1 MQCIIIAT
9 RIQEVFIMTE
19 RINQLTQLT
28 LAGEMYAYPKETE
41 FDREDLFLSRE
52 QMESKRL
59 CEFIL
64 NQEPVLTEY
73 SKMTGF
79 FNCNG
84 TVVGDAFRRMGHE
97 ATQKTMSAFY
107 LKIIDNLST
116 MEWQH
121 ATADYKKVLEKGI
134 SGIIDEIDESLKVH
148 SKVEE
153 VEFLN
158 SIKKVA
164 FTLIKWAHKC
174 SEKAFELSETVETA
188 EYKENL
194 IKLSKSLLNVPEN
207 KPASFYEAVLTIYV
221 CFSAD
226 PDSVGTLDRYLW
238 PFYENDIKNGVLTKD
253 EAKEYLQELFLMLQA
268 ATRISSPWFTRGA
281 ESHFCIGGYLP
292 DGTDGYNELSDLIL
306 EALTE
311 LPTWIPQVTLRWT
324 KKTPKEMFRHVLDME
339 RKDPHKRIA
348 FQNDEKRI
356 KCYTEICGFPFE
368 KAVAYTTVG
377 CNEPAFLGAI
387 TGSNSKINFARST
400 ETLFHKKSDEIV
412 NVKTFEE
419 FYNIFFGELK
429 SDLETAYEYDN
440 KYNRERAKDINYLSS
455 IFFQGC
461 IEKARSLTQGAG
473 DIVIASPMCIGITNV
488 IDSLIVVKQFV
499 FDEKVITMQE
509 LISAIQA
516 NWQGYEEIRAIILK
530 KGDFF
535 GNDTDRSNYVA
546 QKLYQSLYEFLNGKK
561 NLFGYQWL
569 IGDLIGYH
577 EHHKWFGEKT
587 KATPDGRFDG
597 DMLKFGIGQSEGKDK
612 NGLTAL
618 LNSIAN
624 LDPNGIS
631 CGSTVTNI
639 SIDEQLIKNDDNFE
653 KTVDMLET
661 YFKNGGIHFQLT
673 YVSKEDLIKAK
684 ETPENYGNLRVRVTG
699 FSDYFVKLRESI
711 QDNIIERTTQ
721 KR

>member
-1 MQCIIIAT
+1 MNT
-9 RIQEVFIMTE
+9 RISE
-19 RINQLTQLT
+19 LTKLT
-28 LAGEMYAYPKETE
+28 LEGKMYANPVAVE
-41 FDREDLFLSRE
+41 FDREDLFLSKQKR
-52 QMESKRL
+52 ESKRL

-79 FNCNG
+79 FNCDG
-84 TVVGDAFRRMGHE
+84 SVVGDAFRRMGHE
-97 ATQKTMSAFY
+97 ATQKILSDFY
-107 LKIIDNLST
+107 LKPVDNLST

-121 ATADYKKVLEKGI
+121 ATADYKNVLEKGI
-134 SGIIDEIDESLKVH
+134 KGIMAEIDDSLQVH
-148 SKVEE
+148 TETE
-153 VEFLN
+153 QVEFLN
-158 SIKKVA
+158 ALKDVA
-164 FTLIKWAHKC
+164 NALIGWAHKC
-174 SEKAFELSETVETA
+174 SDRAMTLAKSVENE
-188 EYKENL
+188 EYRQNL
-194 IKLSKSLLNVPEN
+194 IKLSEALLNVPEN
-207 KPASFYEAVLTIYV
+207 TPSTFYEAVLTIYV

-226 PDSVGTLDRYLW
+226 PDSVGTLDRYLT
-238 PFYENDIKNGVLTKD
+238 PFYENDIKNGIMTRY

-268 ATRISSPWFTRGA
+268 ATKVTSVCFTRGG

-292 DGTDGYNELSDLIL
+292 NGEDGFNELSELIL
-306 EALTE
+306 ESLTE

-324 KKTPKEMFRHVLDME
+324 NKTPKEVFRLVLDYE

-348 FQNDEKRI
+348 FQNDEKRM

-368 KAVAYTTVG
+368 KAVSYTTVG

-387 TGSNSKINFARST
+387 TGSNSKINFARSM
-400 ETLFHKKSDEIV
+400 ETLFHKKSEKIA
-412 NVKTFEE
+412 NTKTFEE
-419 FYNIFFGELK
+419 FYQVFLEELF
-429 SDLETAYEYDN
+429 SDLNIAYEYDN

-455 IFFQGC
+455 IFFNGC
-461 IEKARSLTQGAG
+461 IENAKSMTQGAG

-488 IDSLIVVKQFV
+488 IDSLIIVKQFV

-509 LISAIQA
+509 LISALEA
-516 NWQGYEEIRAIILK
+516 DWQGYEELRALILK

-546 QKLYQSLYEFLNGKK
+546 QKLYQSLYEFLDGKK

-569 IGDLIGYH
+569 IGDLLGYN

-597 DMLKFGIGQSEGKDK
+597 DMLKFGIGQSEGRDK

-661 YFKNGGIHFQLT
+661 YFKNGGIHFQIT
-673 YVSKEDLIKAK
+673 YVSKEDLINAK

-699 FSDYFVKLRESI
+699 FSDYFVKLKESI
-711 QDNIIERTTQ
+711 QDDIIERTTH
-721 KR
+721 KC